1 MTEMDEHELTVAPPL
16 RRKQHRRVIHWT
28 ILVLNIVIAFS
39 CFVGSAVLIAGQ
51 QVINDQRKTEA
62 IASPTTAA
70 PPLSFQPTGTTD
82 GAAPEGTGEPG
93 STDPAV
99 TETVSTFPPS
109 DPEARNFLITGSD
122 NGACDDPNSPTNVG
136 PRDQLGE
143 RTDTI
148 MVMRVDPST
157 NRAAVLSFPRDL
169 WVQIAG
175 TNSRNRI
182 NAAYKVDQPQRL
194 VDTIYLNF
202 FIPIDHYIQ
211 IDFCAFKRL
220 VDAVGGVGV
229 PFEFP
234 ARDTAT
240 GLDITQ
246 TGCVNLDGSTALA
259 YVRSRHYKYLDPK
272 TNKYREDPSS
282 DYGRIARQQDFLRR
296 AVAKVVSQGF
306 DLGVAQALIDVA
318 TDYVVTDKN
327 LTVGKQLEFA
337 GILKNLD
344 PNVIRTY
351 RVEGRGQNIGGA
363 AVIVPNLDSDDMQAI
378 LKIFRGEA
386 QLETAPDQVIEPTTE
401 ATVATTTTIS
411 STSSTTPTSSATPTS
426 STSSTG
432 STTKPATTTTTST
445 TTATTQPLETVAVE
459 QTIPGIIPPEEFTC
473 P

>member
-16 RRKQHRRVIHWT
+16 HRKQRRRVIHWT

-39 CFVGSAVLIAGQ
+39 CFIGSAVLVAGQ
-51 QVINDQRKTEA
+51 QVINGQRKTEA
-62 IASPTTAA
+62 IGTPTTAA
-70 PPLSFQPTGTTD
+70 PQPSFDPTGTSD
-82 GAAPEGTGEPG
+82 GAAPDGTGEPG

-99 TETVSTFPPS
+99 TETVATFPPA

-122 NGACDDPNSPTNVG
+122 AGACDDPNSPTNVG

-169 WVQIAG
+169 YVTISG
-175 TNSRNRI
+175 TNGRNRI

-194 VDTIYLNF
+194 ADTIYENF

-246 TGCVNLDGSTALA
+246 TGCVTLDGSTALA

-272 TNKYREDPSS
+272 TNKYKEDPSS

-306 DLGVAQALIDVA
+306 DLEVAQALIDVA
-318 TDYVVTDKN
+318 TDYVVTDAN

-344 PNVIRTY
+344 PDVIRTY
-351 RVEGRGQNIGGA
+351 RIEGVGQTIGGA
-363 AVIVPNLDSDDMQAI
+363 AVIVPKLDSDNMEAI

-386 QLETAPDQVIEPTTE
+386 QLETAPDQVIEPTTAE
-401 ATVATTTTIS
+401 TVATTTTTTIP
-411 STSSTTPTSSATPTS
+411 STSSTTKA
-426 STSSTG
+426 
-432 STTKPATTTTTST
+432 ATTTTT
-445 TTATTQPLETVAVE
+445 TTAATQPLETVEVT
-459 QTIPGIIPPEEFTC
+459 QTTLGIIPPKEFTC

>member
-16 RRKQHRRVIHWT
+16 RRKQRRRVLHWT

-51 QVINDQRKTEA
+51 QVINDQRKTGA

-70 PPLSFQPTGTTD
+70 PPLSFEPTGTTE
-82 GAAPEGTGEPG
+82 GGTAPDGTGGPD

-99 TETVSTFPPS
+99 TDTVATFPPA

-122 NGACDDPNSPTNVG
+122 NGACNDPNSPTNVG

-318 TDYVVTDKN
+318 TDYVVTDAK

-363 AVIVPNLDSDDMQAI
+363 AVIVPNLDSDNMQAI
-378 LKIFRGEA
+378 LKIFQGKA
-386 QLETAPDQVIEPTTE
+386 QLETAPDQVIEPTTDE
-401 ATVATTTTIS
+401 TVATTTTTTTTTTTS
-411 STSSTTPTSSATPTS
+411 SASTSSTTKA
-426 STSSTG
+426 
-432 STTKPATTTTTST
+432 ATTTST
-445 TTATTQPLETVAVE
+445 TTTTTQPLETVAVE
-459 QTIPGIIPPEEFTC
+459 QTIPGIIPPKEFTC